1 MTSRR
6 PEPPP
11 LDFLSDAEA
20 LLHRPIPAWL
30 TWTQYLLLALLITAL
45 VWSALAR
52 IDMLVVGPGKL
63 VTSPATLVVQP
74 LETGVVR
81 SIDVVVGQT
90 VEPGQRLAT
99 LDSTFA
105 AADLTELETR
115 RTSLI
120 WQERRLRALLNQ
132 AENLDAVPTDTGSQL
147 QLMIF
152 IQQKLAYRAQ
162 MAEHDRLL
170 QRLREQIQQARASA
184 AALQDRM
191 KTLAE
196 IVNIHEELKTSEGGS
211 RYKLLASRDAYQ
223 GVAVDLQR
231 EVNQSADLER
241 QIAVEEAQRDSWVQD
256 WRQKLLTELQTVQNS
271 FVEATQLVEKARH
284 RAQLITLTA
293 PAAAIV
299 LELAPR
305 PVGAVAKEAEP
316 LVTLVPLHTP
326 LTAEVEIADREIGFV
341 HAGQTARIKVDA
353 FPFQQHGTLP
363 ATLETVSADAFV
375 KERQNEPVYRARLHL
390 DSVDLAAM
398 QPGNRLLP
406 GATVQ
411 AEIVVGRR
419 SVLSYLLNPLL
430 KSLDEGLHEQ

>member
-375 KERQNEPVYRARLHL
+375 KERQNEPVSRARLHL

-430 KSLDEGLHEQ
+430 KSLDEGLHEP

>member
-390 DSVDLAAM
+390 ESVDLAAM

-430 KSLDEGLHEQ
+430 KSLDEGLHEP

>member
-430 KSLDEGLHEQ
+430 KSLDEGLHEP

>member
-1 MTSRR
+1 M
-6 PEPPP
+6 
-11 LDFLSDAEA
+11 
-20 LLHRPIPAWL
+20 
-30 TWTQYLLLALLITAL
+30 
-45 VWSALAR
+45 
-52 IDMLVVGPGKL
+52 
-63 VTSPATLVVQP
+63 TSPATLVVQP

-430 KSLDEGLHEQ
+430 KSLDEGLHEP